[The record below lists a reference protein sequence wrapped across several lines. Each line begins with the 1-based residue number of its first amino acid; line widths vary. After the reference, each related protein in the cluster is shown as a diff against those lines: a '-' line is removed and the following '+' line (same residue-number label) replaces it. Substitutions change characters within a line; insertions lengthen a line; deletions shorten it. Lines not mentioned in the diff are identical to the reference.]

1 MKNCH
6 SNKKLHRVTPPVTP
20 LQNPESRIN
29 TVFLLFFLFK
39 FLEKG
44 AEKGQNNYNS
54 CNAALSV
61 ALVQECSKLV
71 KPVPLIALE

>member
-1 MKNCH
+1 MIDFWIF
-6 SNKKLHRVTPPVTP
+6 P
-20 LQNPESRIN
+20 LSTIWGAYQN